1 MDFEIERCKVA
12 NRNNFANFLFSPR
25 CSPRCTSLRPSRSR
39 RILPLFLSSSSSSSS
54 SFFSPPPSSLSHNG
68 IAKNS
73 ILPETVKNN
82 APLAFF
88 CLFSDCSRSRRGK
101 QGQVKGGKI
110 IRNGLLESDAE
121 REHGRGAK
129 VARFFF
135 PRVRENSLQKQLVP
149 R

>member
-54 SFFSPPPSSLSHNG
+54 FFFP
-68 IAKNS
+68 
-73 ILPETVKNN
+73 LPLPRCPITGSRKIRSYLR
-82 APLAFF
+82 PLKITLPWPFF

-135 PRVRENSLQKQLVP
+135 PRVSKKIRYRNN
-149 R
+149 